1 MRQVASTRER
11 KGAYRVLIL
20 KLEGKGDLEDLGVN
34 GEQLNVNLQDIIG
47 EDVGWIDR
55 VQDRGK
61 W

>member
-1 MRQVASTRER
+1 VASTRER